1 MKACVHFSRP
11 EGDTYI
17 SFSNGYE
24 WNAWITVEDPLT
36 GRLIY
41 QSFQTG
47 LMAQYLEH
55 LRDSMEC
62 RKEVKVS
69 KRWVDTYLKDIEE
82 TWREIM
88 G

>member
-1 MKACVHFSRP
+1 MKACVHFTR

-17 SFSNGYE
+17 SFSEGYQ
-24 WNAWITVEDPLT
+24 WNAWITVEDPST
-36 GRLIY
+36 GRLLY

-55 LRDSMEC
+55 LRDSPEC

-82 TWREIM
+82 TWRAVM